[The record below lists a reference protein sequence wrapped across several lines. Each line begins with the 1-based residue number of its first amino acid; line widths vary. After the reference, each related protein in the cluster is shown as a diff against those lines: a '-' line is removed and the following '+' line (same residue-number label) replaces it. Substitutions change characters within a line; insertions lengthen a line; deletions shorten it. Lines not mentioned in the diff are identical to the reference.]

1 MLRTGSNIMPKT
13 APKHKSPPPDSLP
26 PKSVALPGDLR
37 REDQRSV
44 PPDSLPEAGED
55 TEGDEARGGHR
66 LAPDGGDQ
74 NHPIHDDDPSE
85 DFTPRD
91 YEEQIDEV
99 ADSRRNQSKRADV
112 EER

>member
-1 MLRTGSNIMPKT
+1 MP
-13 APKHKSPPPDSLP
+13 PKKEQSRKAPPDSLP
-26 PKSVALPGDLR
+26 PKSDAVPDDLR

-44 PPDSLPEAGED
+44 PPDSLPGAGED
-55 TEGDEARGGHR
+55 TDRDEARGGHP

-99 ADSRRNQSKRADV
+99 ADGRRNQQKRADV
-112 EER
+112 EEK

>member
-1 MLRTGSNIMPKT
+1 MPPKNPQQRRTTSM
-13 APKHKSPPPDSLP
+13 PPDSLP
-26 PKSVALPGDLR
+26 PKSDAVPDDLR
-37 REDQRSV
+37 REDQRPV
-44 PPDSLPEAGED
+44 PPDSLPGANED
-55 TEGDEARGGHR
+55 TDRDEARGGHP

-99 ADSRRNQSKRADV
+99 ADSRRDQRRRANV
-112 EER
+112 EEK

>member
-1 MLRTGSNIMPKT
+1 M
-13 APKHKSPPPDSLP
+13 APKPIPPRKPAPPDSLP
-26 PKSVALPGDLR
+26 QRSDAVPEELR
-37 REDQRSV
+37 REDQAAV
-44 PPDSLPEAGED
+44 PPDSLPDADEEA
-55 TEGDEARGGHR
+55 EGDEARAGHP

-99 ADSRRNQSKRADV
+99 ADARRDRQKRADV

>member
-1 MLRTGSNIMPKT
+1 MPPKN
-13 APKHKSPPPDSLP
+13 APPRKAPPDSLP
-26 PKSVALPGDLR
+26 PKSDALPGDLR

-44 PPDSLPEAGED
+44 PPDSLPGAGED
-55 TEGDEARGGHR
+55 TDRDEARGGHP

-99 ADSRRNQSKRADV
+99 ADGRRNQQKRADV
-112 EER
+112 EEK

>member
-1 MLRTGSNIMPKT
+1 MPPKA
-13 APKHKSPPPDSLP
+13 APKRKTSTPPDSLP
-26 PKSVALPGDLR
+26 PKSDAVPDDMR

-44 PPDSLPEAGED
+44 PPDSLPGANED
-55 TEGDEARGGHR
+55 TDRDEARGGHP

-74 NHPIHDDDPSE
+74 DHPIHDDDPSE

-99 ADSRRNQSKRADV
+99 ADSRRDRQKRADV
-112 EER
+112 EEK

>member
-1 MLRTGSNIMPKT
+1 MAPKT
-13 APKHKSPPPDSLP
+13 PPRKPPPDSLP
-26 PKSVALPGDLR
+26 PGAEAMPEDLR
-37 REDQRSV
+37 REDQRTT
-44 PPDSLPEAGED
+44 PPDSLPAA
-55 TEGDEARGGHR
+55 DEESERDDSIGAHA
-66 LAPDGGDQ
+66 LAPDGGDE

-99 ADSRRNQSKRADV
+99 ADARQDRKKRVKV